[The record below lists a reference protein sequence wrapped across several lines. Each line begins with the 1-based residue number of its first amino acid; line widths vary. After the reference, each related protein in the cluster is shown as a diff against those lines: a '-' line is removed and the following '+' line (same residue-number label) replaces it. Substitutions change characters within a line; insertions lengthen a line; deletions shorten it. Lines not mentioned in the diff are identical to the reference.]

1 MAPRRKDPW
10 LTEGFLG
17 REIGLSVGS
26 FKQEVLAIAAVLA
39 ALLLGLAALW
49 LADEMTNR
57 FGAAAVAIVL
67 AVGLTSHGRRQRI
80 P

>member
-1 MAPRRKDPW
+1 
-10 LTEGFLG
+10 
-17 REIGLSVGS
+17 LSVGS

-57 FGAAAVAIVL
+57 LGAAAVAIVL
-67 AVGLTSHGRRQRI
+67 AVGLTSHRRRHRI

>member
-10 LTEGFLG
+10 LTEGFPG
-17 REIGLSVGS
+17 REIGLLVGS
-26 FKQEVLAIAAVLA
+26 FTQEVVAIAAVLA

-57 FGAAAVAIVL
+57 LGAAVVAIVL
-67 AVGLTSHGRRQRI
+67 AVGLTSHARRHRI